1 MANVGRVYKNWPKYD
16 DDLVN
21 KAYVD
26 EATKNIEAS
35 DELAKQVNKNSQ
47 NINSISSDITN
58 LRNEKLD
65 SSIYEEFIAE
75 EYNPLVNKIN
85 GTIESYYQSSDPS
98 SNWSTAIEKE
108 THVGDIWYDTSSQK
122 TFVYYKDESTNPVSY
137 SWKWQNVPIE
147 LLDSVNGKSTIYSG
161 IVPTNYKKG
170 EYWIIP
176 LDCYTNS
183 HSLTSQEGSFSVGMI
198 IYIGKYELEVLT
210 VDSNNKIDT
219 YKINIPTKSNY
230 SLAEVITDENI
241 TLNITSI
248 SDFELPTDC
257 YGGTTCVATTD
268 STTYNSSHW
277 IKRNSYVPQDKAE
290 SFVSKD
296 YIRDEILQVTTT
308 VNKQINDLD
317 DSVGVK
323 FTTVEETIK
332 GNKEELQDRI
342 GGFETTTNQSIKD
355 LQLIDGDL
363 LDKLDKD
370 YKYLINELQMLNDRI
385 TGYIRSTGGNNLLRN
400 AVGFKNDLYWKT
412 DKSTYI
418 EQEYRTYAGKVITI
432 NFRYKKIGEEDASV
446 ILGYYSENTFV
457 QVYEIFNKSSEV
469 NEWSEV
475 EFSYTST
482 VNNPVI
488 RFNSFFT
495 STQDNDAEANGASGS
510 KLVFDNGLVV
520 TDLMIGYGEKQ
531 PWTPYFDEVYGKTY
545 TIDKYG
551 FDMIEDS
558 SSKKMHLDS
567 NSIDFLDSS
576 GTVEGVFSKAQTVT
590 DNINLNVS
598 FNIGNLN
605 MIKVDDD
612 NIIEY

>member
-85 GTIESYYQSSDPS
+85 GKIESYYQSSDPS

-176 LDCYTNS
+176 LNCYTNS
-183 HSLTSQEGSFSVGMI
+183 YSLTSQEGSFSVGMI

-230 SLAEVITDENI
+230 SLSEIITDENI
-241 TLNITSI
+241 TLNITSV

-268 STTYNSSHW
+268 STTYDSSHW

-308 VNKQINDLD
+308 INKQINDLD

-370 YKYLINELQMLNDRI
+370 YKDLI
-385 TGYIRSTGGNNLLRN
+385 
-400 AVGFKNDLYWKT
+400 K
-412 DKSTYI
+412 
-418 EQEYRTYAGKVITI
+418 
-432 NFRYKKIGEEDASV
+432 
-446 ILGYYSENTFV
+446 
-457 QVYEIFNKSSEV
+457 
-469 NEWSEV
+469 
-475 EFSYTST
+475 
-482 VNNPVI
+482 
-488 RFNSFFT
+488 
-495 STQDNDAEANGASGS
+495 
-510 KLVFDNGLVV
+510 
-520 TDLMIGYGEKQ
+520 
-531 PWTPYFDEVYGKTY
+531 
-545 TIDKYG
+545 
-551 FDMIEDS
+551 
-558 SSKKMHLDS
+558 
-567 NSIDFLDSS
+567 
-576 GTVEGVFSKAQTVT
+576 
-590 DNINLNVS
+590 
-598 FNIGNLN
+598 
-605 MIKVDDD
+605 
-612 NIIEY
+612 

>member
-75 EYNPLVNKIN
+75 EYNPLVSKIS

-183 HSLTSQEGSFSVGMI
+183 YSLTSQEGSFSVGMI

-219 YKINIPTKSNY
+219 YKINIPAKSNY

-241 TLNITSI
+241 TLNITSV

-268 STTYNSSHW
+268 STTYDSSHW

-308 VNKQINDLD
+308 INKQINDLD

-342 GGFETTTNQSIKD
+342 GGFENTTNQSIKD

-446 ILGYYSENTFV
+446 VLGYYSENTFV

-510 KLVFDNGLVV
+510 KLVFDNGLIV

-576 GTVEGVFSKAQTVT
+576 GTVEGVFSKAQTIT